1 MMLSALRKHTLL
13 PLLLSMGLL
22 LGAMGPLLQPLCAM
36 SQIAGHGSHH
46 STSEP
51 VHSSDH
57 TPPCI
62 RENGGMTHAT
72 SLPCPSS
79 DTLQCCTLEATPAVE
94 EALFLNQCRDD
105 LRPPSD
111 SPTYTSFKEGVPR
124 DFNQRHSQKIIPPL
138 PAVDRQAL
146 LLIFLI

>member
-1 MMLSALRKHTLL
+1 MLSALRKHTLL

-22 LGAMGPLLQPLCAM
+22 LSAAGPLLQPICAM
-36 SQIAGHGSHH
+36 SQMDGHGSHH

-51 VHSSDH
+51 IHSSDQ

-62 RENGGMTHAT
+62 HENGGMTHAT
-72 SLPCPSS
+72 NLPCPSS

-94 EALFLNQCRDD
+94 EALFLNHFRND
-105 LRPPSD
+105 LQPLSD
-111 SPTYTSFKEGVPR
+111 SPTHKPFEKEVLR
-124 DFNQRHSQKIIPPL
+124 DFNQRHSQKTIPPL